1 MSSQK
6 KFVSERAL
14 QSAGPLLQG
23 WDNGDKVKQSFVP
36 TPPCSSKACSVF
48 IWSPLHA

>member
-1 MSSQK
+1 MGSQK

-23 WDNGDKVKQSFVP
+23 WDNGDKGKAEL
-36 TPPCSSKACSVF
+36 CANSS
-48 IWSPLHA
+48 L